1 MPIHPSMKDRY
12 PDDWPAIS
20 KRIRFERAGNRCEWC
35 AAANGWPHPVTGSTV
50 VLTVAHLDHDPA
62 NNADDNLAALCQLC
76 HNTYDAPK
84 RHSNRKHRQLRA
96 AGQLHFAALP
106 PPLP

>member
-12 PDDWPAIS
+12 PKNWPAIS
-20 KRIRFERAGNRCEWC
+20 KRIRVERAAGRCEWC
-35 AAANGWPHPVTGSTV
+35 DAANGRPHPVTGSIV

-62 NNADDNLAALCQLC
+62 NNADDNLAALCQRR
-76 HNTYDAPK
+76 HNTYNAPK
-84 RHSNRKHRQLRA
+84 RHANRKHCQLRQ
-96 AGQLHFAALP
+96 AGQLHFDKLP